1 MNTQLLN
8 LINKMFKAVL
18 VYDINEAIRL
28 NDEITKILDTYKDAC

>member
-18 VYDINEAIRL
+18 VYDINKAIRL